1 MIGIIDYGLGN
12 IRAFSNIYKMLNVD
26 YKIVQKK
33 EELADVSKIILPGVG
48 AFDDAM
54 NKFNNSGLRSE
65 VEKIVLIEKK
75 KLLGVC
81 VGMQMLAE
89 SSDEGNE
96 NGLGWINASVKI
108 FEAQTIEHATKLP
121 HMGWNNA
128 DIISKS
134 DPLFQELEQQP
145 RFYFLHSYFFECRN
159 NNNIIAET
167 EYGLRFTSAVRL
179 DNIYGVQFHPEKSH
193 INGVKLLSNFAN
205 L

>member
-1 MIGIIDYGLGN
+1 
-12 IRAFSNIYKMLNVD
+12 
-26 YKIVQKK
+26 
-33 EELADVSKIILPGVG
+33 
-48 AFDDAM
+48 M

-96 NGLGWINASVKI
+96 NGLGWINANVKI

>member
-26 YKIVQKK
+26 YKIVQK

-75 KLLGVC
+75 LLGVC

-96 NGLGWINASVKI
+96 NGLGWINANVKI
-108 FEAQTIEHATKLP
+108 FEAQTIEHATKLRTWDGIMQILYQKAI
-121 HMGWNNA
+121 H
-128 DIISKS
+128 
-134 DPLFQELEQQP
+134 
-145 RFYFLHSYFFECRN
+145 YFKN
-159 NNNIIAET
+159 
-167 EYGLRFTSAVRL
+167 
-179 DNIYGVQFHPEKSH
+179 
-193 INGVKLLSNFAN
+193 
-205 L
+205 

>member
-75 KLLGVC
+75 IIRC
-81 VGMQMLAE
+81 MC
-89 SSDEGNE
+89 
-96 NGLGWINASVKI
+96 WNANVS
-108 FEAQTIEHATKLP
+108 
-121 HMGWNNA
+121 
-128 DIISKS
+128 
-134 DPLFQELEQQP
+134 
-145 RFYFLHSYFFECRN
+145 
-159 NNNIIAET
+159 
-167 EYGLRFTSAVRL
+167 
-179 DNIYGVQFHPEKSH
+179 
-193 INGVKLLSNFAN
+193 
-205 L
+205 